1 MENLKIPRATIP
13 RRRPELEAEWAC
25 AGVEP
30 SLASMMDDPVFQQLI
45 RSSGLTTVEF
55 GRVVNEARLAVHK
68 RVRIASIGKSK
79 MSKGFGLPAFS
90 GPQRI
95 ISFKQRVTEAVA

>member
-1 MENLKIPRATIP
+1 MPEDMIPGQ
-13 RRRPELEAEWAC
+13 RPELEAEWAC

-45 RSSGLTTVEF
+45 RSSGLTTAEF
-55 GRVVNEARLAVHK
+55 GCVVNEARLAVHD

-79 MSKGFGLPAFS
+79 MLKGFGLPALS
-90 GPQRI
+90 GPKRI
-95 ISFKQRVTEAVA
+95 IPFKQRVTEAAA